1 MVFDS
6 RSRPAHLWLTLDT
19 SVLLSLLYCQPTTPE
34 NKGKGRDFPRKP
46 WPGPSLSTH
55 TVSHTHTVTHGCRVI
70 ETKQSPTGILTV
82 TSPALTHTQGKAQQ
96 RPSHSHTAHCH
107 TAPHKQIQPR
117 SHTQA
122 IVLGQSS
129 QGPPARANPRPAPHL
144 LPPPRKTGQR
154 ADWQRGQDRGTG
166 TETYSQTGQP
176 NQEGGL

>member
-1 MVFDS
+1 MGQGLS
-6 RSRPAHLWLTLDT
+6 QKAMARSLPQH
-19 SVLLSLLYCQPTTPE
+19 
-34 NKGKGRDFPRKP
+34 
-46 WPGPSLSTH
+46 TH
-55 TVSHTHTVTHGCRVI
+55 TVSHIHTVTHGCRVI

-82 TSPALTHTQGKAQQ
+82 MSPALTHTQGKAQQ

-122 IVLGQSS
+122 IMLPQSS
-129 QGPPARANPRPAPHL
+129 QGPPTRANPRLAPHL

-154 ADWQRGQDRGTG
+154 ADWQRGQHRGTG